1 VGDRHQIET
10 RALNAA
16 PRLATER
23 RVTLLGWR
31 GLLACS
37 LEYRQRQGRA
47 KTLCANVIEKL
58 NAVMGCVAKFEL
70 AIPSTLEA
78 RLSVANRPM
87 L

>member
-1 VGDRHQIET
+1 
-10 RALNAA
+10 
-16 PRLATER
+16 
-23 RVTLLGWR
+23 VTLLGWR

-58 NAVMGCVAKFEL
+58 NAVMGGVAKFEL

-78 RLSVANRPM
+78 GLSVANRAADKSSSHA
-87 L
+87 LVQKSASEQL